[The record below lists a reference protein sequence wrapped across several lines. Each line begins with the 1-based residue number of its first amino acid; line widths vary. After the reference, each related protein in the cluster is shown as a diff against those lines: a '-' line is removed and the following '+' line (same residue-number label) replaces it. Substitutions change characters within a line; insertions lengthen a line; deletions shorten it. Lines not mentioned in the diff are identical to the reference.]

1 MIELSVSTQVGLLL
15 TLQLSARDAS
25 SVLNP
30 DEWRNLCRSIGGV
43 GQLEMLLHQPQELL
57 AKAGVSDEYIQRI
70 QQLLS
75 RGVGLAIASEK
86 WSRSG
91 VWILGVG
98 DPEYPRRVRES
109 VGEYIPPILFGYGN
123 RELLVQGG
131 VAITDE
137 RVPKGAAKAVAAS
150 IDEKKTAAVGLLDL
164 QGSRDV
170 IVELLE
176 QGGQAVGITYKDLL
190 SYGSVESLRRAI
202 MNGRLVLLSSRPPG
216 ESTGAPPIYE
226 PAMVRMIADDEL
238 PDYSPGVTQYEE
250 PTEKDPPA
258 QQMDLGF

>member
-1 MIELSVSTQVGLLL
+1 M
-15 TLQLSARDAS
+15 
-25 SVLNP
+25 
-30 DEWRNLCRSIGGV
+30 
-43 GQLEMLLHQPQELL
+43 
-57 AKAGVSDEYIQRI
+57 
-70 QQLLS
+70 
-75 RGVGLAIASEK
+75 
-86 WSRSG
+86 
-91 VWILGVG
+91 
-98 DPEYPRRVRES
+98 
-109 VGEYIPPILFGYGN
+109 
-123 RELLVQGG
+123 
-131 VAITDE
+131 
-137 RVPKGAAKAVAAS
+137 
-150 IDEKKTAAVGLLDL
+150 DL

-238 PDYSPGVTQYEE
+238 TDYSPGVTHHEE